1 MPLLWTT
8 DDGIKFHQAV
18 LRLSKLRQTPHQEV
32 NYRQRYRESRQ
43 PSDHVLR
50 PEDEMQLADHIAH
63 LAHSSEG
70 FAEIAAVC
78 VEEQLYQQGLL
89 IRLARNELRDTEE
102 VENLRG
108 LLRVLEECA
117 SGVLD
122 RSAIQDRLFNETL
135 AISEGRILQR
145 LMPPWYPAPSHWSAK
160 QKQKRTS
167 LRHRMTTSLLPEI
180 RRSEFS
186 MIFSKL
192 TRVAEG
198 LQPLESR
205 QSGPDLRRR
214 VKIAVQC
221 CADVSTGTEQ
231 KSLELQ
237 LEPVLNQLSE
247 AARKAIAQIDKIARY
262 LNLGRELAKV
272 VMRRA
277 YRNIFQ
283 HVTLQPLLSPSPIL
297 PKGTANLC
305 FVHAEVQLILHY
317 ERTAPLP
324 APRFIGCSKSARF
337 LCDLL
342 IKRHGKFHV
351 SFSHQ
356 RIYPKWTVPNVD
368 WMTQKQVEAWRKTIH
383 GMIQELQAMIQRF
396 TADNRN
402 PLSAPMESRA
412 CLPLSSALSSVVM
425 TGDMTCPGSST
436 EDIRPGLP
444 VPQGLP
450 SVGQDLLDK
459 ESKLPLNLSND
470 GLPVS
475 YKISTDFPGF
485 HFASSELEVF
495 FEFDRAFS
503 GTISLSLAAGAPAA
517 IQSFAVDGLVR
528 GNDSRVA
535 AMRGDEE
542 LGLTLQVGGTGV
554 LRVEL
559 TWDSA

>member
-8 DDGIKFHQAV
+8 DDGIEIHQAV

-50 PEDEMQLADHIAH
+50 PEDEMQMADHIAY

-78 VEEQLYQQGLL
+78 VEEQPDQQGLL

-117 SGVLD
+117 SGGMSPVVLEFRRQLTYQVLD

-167 LRHRMTTSLLPEI
+167 LRYRMTTSLLPEI

-262 LNLGRELAKV
+262 LNLGRDLAKV

-317 ERTAPLP
+317 E
-324 APRFIGCSKSARF
+324 
-337 LCDLL
+337 
-342 IKRHGKFHV
+342 
-351 SFSHQ
+351 
-356 RIYPKWTVPNVD
+356 
-368 WMTQKQVEAWRKTIH
+368 
-383 GMIQELQAMIQRF
+383 
-396 TADNRN
+396 
-402 PLSAPMESRA
+402 
-412 CLPLSSALSSVVM
+412 
-425 TGDMTCPGSST
+425 
-436 EDIRPGLP
+436 
-444 VPQGLP
+444 
-450 SVGQDLLDK
+450 
-459 ESKLPLNLSND
+459 
-470 GLPVS
+470 
-475 YKISTDFPGF
+475 
-485 HFASSELEVF
+485 
-495 FEFDRAFS
+495 
-503 GTISLSLAAGAPAA
+503 
-517 IQSFAVDGLVR
+517 
-528 GNDSRVA
+528 
-535 AMRGDEE
+535 
-542 LGLTLQVGGTGV
+542 
-554 LRVEL
+554 
-559 TWDSA
+559 